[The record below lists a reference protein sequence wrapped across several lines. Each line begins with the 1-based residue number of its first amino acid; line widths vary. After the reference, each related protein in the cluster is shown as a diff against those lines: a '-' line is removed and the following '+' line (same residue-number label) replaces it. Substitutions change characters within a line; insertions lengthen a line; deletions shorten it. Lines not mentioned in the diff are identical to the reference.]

1 MIIPEKINIGD
12 KIGIIATARKISMN
26 ELMPAIGTLESW
38 GFKVVLGR
46 FIFEEHNQF
55 SGTVDQRVVDLQRM
69 IDDHEIK
76 AILCAKGG
84 YGTVQIIDKI
94 DFSRLF
100 RDPKWIIGYS
110 DITVL
115 HSHLNQFGLAT
126 MHATMPINFSRNTEQ
141 ALDSLRNTLLGREN
155 VIKIPSNKLNRLG
168 IAESEIVGGNL
179 SILYSLLGS
188 KSDIETDKKIL
199 FLEDLDEYLYH
210 IDRMVINMKRN
221 GKFNNLKGMIIGGFR
236 DMNDNDVSFGKTA
249 EEIILEHVKEYDFP
263 ICFGFPSGHLEDNRS
278 ISLGVNSVLE
288 VKENN
293 VNLLQSL

>member
-12 KIGIIATARKISMN
+12 KIGVVATARKISMK
-26 ELMPAIGTLESW
+26 ELIPAIETLESW

-46 FIFEEHNQF
+46 FIFEEYNQF
-55 SGTVDQRVVDLQRM
+55 SGTVDQRVVDLQSM
-69 IDDHEIK
+69 IDDNEIK
-76 AILCAKGG
+76 AILCARGG

-100 RDPKWIIGYS
+100 REPKWIIGYS

-126 MHATMPINFSRNTEQ
+126 LHATMPINFSKNTKQ
-141 ALDSLRNTLLGREN
+141 ALDSLRNTLLGRESI
-155 VIKIPSNKLNRLG
+155 IKIASNRMNRLG
-168 IAESEIVGGNL
+168 IAEAEIVGGNL
-179 SILYSLLGS
+179 SVLYSLIGS

-210 IDRMVINMKRN
+210 IDRMIINMKRN
-221 GKFNNLKGMIIGGFR
+221 GKFNNLKGMIIGGLR

-249 EEIILEHVKEYDFP
+249 EEIVLEHVKEYNFP

-293 VNLLQSL
+293 VNLLQIL

>member
-12 KIGIIATARKISMN
+12 KIGVIATARKISMK
-26 ELMPAIGTLESW
+26 ELMPAIETLESW

-46 FIFEEHNQF
+46 FIFEEYNQF

-76 AILCAKGG
+76 AILCARGG

-94 DFSRLF
+94 DFSILF
-100 RDPKWIIGYS
+100 KEPKWIIGYS

-126 MHATMPINFSRNTEQ
+126 LHATMPINFSKNTKQ
-141 ALDSLRNTLLGREN
+141 ALDSLRNTLLGRESI
-155 VIKIPSNKLNRLG
+155 IKIASNTMNRLG
-168 IAESEIVGGNL
+168 KAEAEIVGGNL
-179 SILYSLLGS
+179 SVLCSLIGS

-221 GKFNNLKGMIIGGFR
+221 GKFKNLKGMIIGGLR
-236 DMNDNDVSFGKTA
+236 DMNDNDISFGKTA
-249 EEIILEHVKEYDFP
+249 EEIVLEHVKEYNFP

-293 VNLLQSL
+293 VNLLQIL

>member
-26 ELMPAIGTLESW
+26 ELIPAIETLESW
-38 GFKVVLGR
+38 GFNVVLGR
-46 FIFEEHNQF
+46 FIFEEYNQF
-55 SGTVDQRVVDLQRM
+55 SGTVDQRVFDLQRM

-76 AILCAKGG
+76 AILCARGG

-100 RDPKWIIGYS
+100 RAPKWIIGYS

-126 MHATMPINFSRNTEQ
+126 LHATMPINFSRNTEQ
-141 ALDSLRNTLLGREN
+141 ALESLRNTLLGRESI
-155 VIKIPSNKLNRLG
+155 IKIASNRLNRLG
-168 IAESEIVGGNL
+168 KAEAEIVGGNL
-179 SILYSLLGS
+179 SILYSLIGS

-221 GKFNNLKGMIIGGFR
+221 GKFNNLKGMIIGGLR

-249 EEIILEHVKEYDFP
+249 EEIVLEHVKEYDFP

-278 ISLGVNSVLE
+278 ILLGVNSVLE